1 MPGLD
6 QVIDRDAECVSEPSH
21 RGDRTGFLQSFNA
34 MEMNSVDAGD
44 TRKLRPAQTTQL
56 SIDADSGLAI
66 DDAVCEFGRN
76 GFVATVAKGLANS
89 LTLLGVKNVLRNGKQ
104 PFVFAAW
111 DGDHI
116 VHHNTSSVFVD
127 SASGTNCKN
136 QQDRPIVENDPPVA
150 NAKSDQSRLFQCL
163 DVVSKGIWITREQ
176 LHLGFDKPRSV
187 HRHAAKR
194 SQGRLGPTDLF
205 HPKACNSQLTLSQR
219 DRIRLASLQLACVI
233 SVSTVFGSADR
244 ALAMTI
250 DPRTRGVMEFIGAL
264 EAPRGYN
271 DYFGGVAEPPPK
283 QLTTMT
289 IDEVLAWQDGIDAR
303 SISEAAGRYQIMED
317 TLRGLKRRMGLKG
330 DELFDIK
337 MQDRLAVELMGM
349 AGWHPDR
356 DDHEEV
362 ANALAKVWA
371 ALPLVS
377 GDNEGRSAYHDL
389 AGNKAL
395 TTPELYLEVIR
406 RGGDA
411 GVVEAALKE
420 SGRAVRAR
428 VDAPVR
434 IAARADSEQPVKLRR
449 SAPTGFDAT
458 MIEGGRL
465 EPSKVLVFA
474 NDPFAME

>member
-1 MPGLD
+1 MPRLD
-6 QVIDRDAECVSEPSH
+6 QVVDRNLERFRKPSH
-21 RGDRTGFLQSFNA
+21 RVDGAGFFQCFNTI
-34 MEMNSVDAGD
+34 EMDAID
-44 TRKLRPAQTTQL
+44 FAYTRKLCLGKTAQ
-56 SIDADSGLAI
+56 LAI
-66 DDAVCEFGRN
+66 DTDRRLAINDTVRKFGGN
-76 GFVATVAKGLANS
+76 GFFTAVTQRFANT
-89 LTLLGVKNVLRNGKQ
+89 LTCLSVHNVLSDGQQ
-104 PFVFAAW
+104 PLVFAAW
-111 DGDHI
+111 DSDHI
-116 VHHNTSSVFVD
+116 IHQTTPSVFID
-127 SASGTNCKN
+127 SASRTNCENKQN
-136 QQDRPIVENDPPVA
+136 RPIVENDPPVA
-150 NAKSDQSRLFQCL
+150 NAKPDQSGLLQCL
-163 DVVSKGIWITREQ
+163 DIVAKCIWITCEQ
-176 LHLGFDKPRSV
+176 LHLASDKLRGV
-187 HRHAAKR
+187 HRHAAKCT
-194 SQGRLGPTDLF
+194 QGRFGPTDLF
-205 HPKACNSQLTLSQR
+205 HPKPCNSQLTKNQWG
-219 DRIRLASLQLACVI
+219 RIWVLCLQFAFATAAATL
-233 SVSTVFGSADR
+233 FGAPNHAV
-244 ALAMTI
+244 ALTI
-250 DPRTRGVMEFIGAL
+250 DPRTRGVMEFIGGL

-289 IDEVLAWQDGIDAR
+289 VDEVLAWQDEIDAR

-317 TLRGLKRRMGLKG
+317 TLRLLKRRMALKG
-330 DELFDIK
+330 DELFDIP
-337 MQDRLAVELMGM
+337 MQDRLAIELMTM

-356 DDHEEV
+356 DDHEAI
-362 ANALAKVWA
+362 ANSLATVWA

-377 GDNEGRSAYHDL
+377 GENEGRSAYHGL

-411 GVVEAALKE
+411 GIVEAALKN

-458 MIEGGRL
+458 IIEGGRL

>member
-1 MPGLD
+1 MGSVLLKPGSCSLW
-6 QVIDRDAECVSEPSH
+6 RH
-21 RGDRTGFLQSFNA
+21 RWTVC
-34 MEMNSVDAGD
+34 SV
-44 TRKLRPAQTTQL
+44 
-56 SIDADSGLAI
+56 LA
-66 DDAVCEFGRN
+66 ACL
-76 GFVATVAKGLANS
+76 TVTPL
-89 LTLLGVKNVLRNGKQ
+89 
-104 PFVFAAW
+104 
-111 DGDHI
+111 
-116 VHHNTSSVFVD
+116 
-127 SASGTNCKN
+127 
-136 QQDRPIVENDPPVA
+136 
-150 NAKSDQSRLFQCL
+150 
-163 DVVSKGIWITREQ
+163 
-176 LHLGFDKPRSV
+176 
-187 HRHAAKR
+187 
-194 SQGRLGPTDLF
+194 
-205 HPKACNSQLTLSQR
+205 
-219 DRIRLASLQLACVI
+219 LAS
-233 SVSTVFGSADR
+233 
-244 ALAMTI
+244 AMTI
-250 DPRTRGVMEFIGAL
+250 DPRTRGVMEFIGGL
-264 EAPRGYN
+264 EAPSGYN

-289 IDEVLAWQDGIDAR
+289 IDEVLAWQDEIDAR

-317 TLRGLKRRMGLKG
+317 TLRLLKRRMALKG
-330 DELFDIK
+330 DELFDIA
-337 MQDRLAVELMGM
+337 MQDRLAIELMTM

-362 ANALAKVWA
+362 ANSLAKVWA

-377 GDNEGRSAYHDL
+377 GENEGRSAYHGL

-411 GVVEAALKE
+411 GIVEAALKN

-458 MIEGGRL
+458 VIEGGRL